1 VRPINVFALV
11 QLSGIIEDGR
21 MNAGDYTRGS
31 FGGYRMAKEDEKVK
45 WYLRPISVIVS
56 LFFVLGP
63 FGLPL
68 LYRSPKFS
76 RTMKVLLTVAVV
88 AYTFYLVFV
97 SLEIAKE
104 LYRRMDELREILG

>member
-1 VRPINVFALV
+1 
-11 QLSGIIEDGR
+11 
-21 MNAGDYTRGS
+21 
-31 FGGYRMAKEDEKVK
+31 MAREDEKVK
-45 WYLRPISVIVS
+45 WYLRPVPVILS

-76 RTMKVLLTVAVV
+76 RPVKILLTVAVIV
-88 AYTFYLVFV
+88 YTAYLVIV

-104 LYRRMDELREILG
+104 IYRRMDELREILG